1 MNVTAIPPQII
12 KEAEM
17 LRNRLD
23 KGLINILELSQFLQ
37 KVERYAPPPTGN
49 RKRMNKTERMATAL
63 NRLK

>member
-37 KVERYAPPPTGN
+37 KVERYAPPQTGN
-49 RKRMNKTERMATAL
+49 KKRMNKTERMATAL
-63 NRLK
+63 GRLK